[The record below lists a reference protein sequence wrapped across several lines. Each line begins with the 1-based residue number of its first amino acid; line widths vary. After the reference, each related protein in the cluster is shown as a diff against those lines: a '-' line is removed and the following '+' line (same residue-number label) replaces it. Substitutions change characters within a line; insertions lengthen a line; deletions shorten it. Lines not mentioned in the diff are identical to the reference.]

1 MNAKWTIDFRVRAKP
16 KLLEEKNWRK
26 SLRPQV
32 RQPFLRYM
40 NKSTVHIRKKKL
52 DFIKM
57 KMFCTSKYSMKEL
70 KTSNRLRKILA
81 NPIKDLYWDYILIH
95 LEKHLKWAKYLNSNF
110 IQKRYANDWYS
121 HEKMATSLTE
131 ASSCCPLM
139 WEQHVLFRSRLTTRS
154 CGAEVAGRCRGRTPD
169 LVYEG
174 FWKMWYPNETK
185 ESLEVIPGKGVES
198 SPGRGD
204 SLSKPQGR

>member
-1 MNAKWTIDFRVRAKP
+1 MNAKWTIDFRVRVKP

-139 WEQHVLFRSRLTTRS
+139 WEQHVVFRSRLTVPDPVGQRWLGGVEDEHLTLSVRVS
-154 CGAEVAGRCRGRTPD
+154 GGCDIPMRLKNPLKLSRGR
-169 LVYEG
+169 V
-174 FWKMWYPNETK
+174 
-185 ESLEVIPGKGVES
+185 
-198 SPGRGD
+198 
-204 SLSKPQGR
+204 